1 MVKTMITATALL
13 ALSVPAY
20 ALSTFD
26 GSYTG
31 VRTVKHASRACQG
44 ADVAWKVV
52 NGFVGDN
59 EAVAAEVG
67 PDGAFKGTGVLH
79 RGNNYIPVKFSGHIV
94 GNILTAQADAG
105 RCHAVYK
112 LTKQ

>member
-1 MVKTMITATALL
+1 VKTTVTAAALL
-13 ALSVPAY
+13 ALTMPAH

-31 VRTVKHASRACQG
+31 TRTVQHPSRACQG

-67 PDGAFKGTGVLH
+67 TNGAFKGTGVLH
-79 RGNNYIPVKFSGHIV
+79 QGNNFIPVKFSGQIV
-94 GNILTAQADAG
+94 GNTRRHASMLVDAM
-105 RCHAVYK
+105 HP
-112 LTKQ
+112 TS